1 MPDSDEE
8 AEEYGVQRLVRGRVR
23 LHGKQPGSSGLDVDE
38 QRRTSLAERR
48 FVRTVVKRG
57 VGPCGGADFD
67 ACPDRAKY
75 PPDVTGDLLWEMD
88 MQQYTDANF
97 NQHGV
102 QARTADYRERKVGLF
117 GDFLER
123 IGHGKYVEWV
133 SNEEQGG
140 YYELKL
146 VMKVGVP
153 VGKLQ
158 PREAQ
163 TCDTPHVP
171 CMAGGGGGGRCG
183 AQGAHGAIMGHG
195 ARVPDQVC
203 LLYTSPSP
211 RDKRQSRMPSSA

>member
-1 MPDSDEE
+1 MLDKVRDEGRANGDPAAPEEEDGEYDPEECLPDSDEE

-23 LHGKQPGSSGLDVDE
+23 LHGKLPGSSGLDVDE

-102 QARTADYRERKVGLF
+102 QARTADYREKPGVG
-117 GDFLER
+117 ER
-123 IGHGKYVEWV
+123 CHV
-133 SNEEQGG
+133 S
-140 YYELKL
+140 
-146 VMKVGVP
+146 MK
-153 VGKLQ
+153 
-158 PREAQ
+158 R
-163 TCDTPHVP
+163 
-171 CMAGGGGGGRCG
+171 
-183 AQGAHGAIMGHG
+183 
-195 ARVPDQVC
+195 
-203 LLYTSPSP
+203 
-211 RDKRQSRMPSSA
+211 KRQRKGKETGCERKSLYAAQLGN